1 MARPDMSYGPPPRA
15 AGLLGQAR
23 PQTPTHV
30 RVPISTLVSLLL
42 AEAPKPVMPRSQ
54 PMQRPAPRRWAS
66 SGCNDPPCRAHA
78 YRLLAV
84 EHVRPTSADPDRGVA
99 LQHVRSTAPG
109 AHAGPV
115 HQLLMRWRRG
125 RDRRGLERVQGRV
138 PQGEPCTV

>member
-54 PMQRPAPRRWAS
+54 PMQRPAPAAMGQLGMQRPQMQSPLPTVSSFSNTFAQRRRTPTVS
-66 SGCNDPPCRAHA
+66 SLSSMFAQRRRA
-78 YRLLAV
+78 
-84 EHVRPTSADPDRGVA
+84 PT
-99 LQHVRSTAPG
+99 L
-109 AHAGPV
+109 
-115 HQLLMRWRRG
+115 G
-125 RDRRGLERVQGRV
+125 RY
-138 PQGEPCTV
+138 TNF